1 LHTHRATRPGG
12 VTALQGVKRA
22 PEPADIQ
29 EKRELCYMHQ
39 QVDTIRIMCPA
50 LTCRRILAVPAS
62 SRGKNVR
69 CKSCVAT
76 IRVPDRS
83 LNVGLAAPA
92 PVASADPG
100 AGAPAGDKQE
110 KPAA

>member
-1 LHTHRATRPGG
+1 
-12 VTALQGVKRA
+12 
-22 PEPADIQ
+22 
-29 EKRELCYMHQ
+29 MHQ

-69 CKSCVAT
+69 CKSCGAT

-83 LNVGLAAPA
+83 LNVGLATPAASASAAPA
-92 PVASADPG
+92 ATP
-100 AGAPAGDKQE
+100 PAGDKQE